1 MEENNN
7 IKKAKETLY
16 LFLDKMYQ
24 WNIYASEYS
33 KKNGYSEE
41 NDILLENM
49 IKPTIQELCSI
60 KLQKEFFGNWSEISD
75 YNLSFLELEKVEIIT
90 KNKIYFFFNEEN
102 RSYNKYRYTLVFKDK
117 KWLIDKKDYL
127 INDKWHK
134 HYL

>member
-60 KLQKEFFGNWSEISD
+60 KLQKGFFGNWSEISD

-90 KNKIYFFFNEEN
+90 KNKIYFF
-102 RSYNKYRYTLVFKDK
+102 
-117 KWLIDKKDYL
+117 
-127 INDKWHK
+127 
-134 HYL
+134 

>member
-102 RSYNKYRYTLVFKDK
+102 RSYNIYRYTLVFKDK